1 MWRID
6 REKGR
11 ILYVSRE
18 MGGHDRIEN
27 RAKKEEEEEGG
38 SVNSCHPHSNYV
50 KYTWIYTHE

>member
-18 MGGHDRIEN
+18 MGGQDKVEN
-27 RAKKEEEEEGG
+27 RSKKEEEEEGG
-38 SVNSCHPHSNYV
+38 GGVLIAAIL
-50 KYTWIYTHE
+50 TAIM